1 MNPKDLI
8 RMLPSLLG
16 AAGTIITIIALVVG
30 LTAEPGEGSSNSSS
44 NRDRSSTS
52 WQREQPNSTTPSA
65 PQESTSAPEAE
76 ALPTLEERTTSN
88 AKEVPST
95 AEALATFTPP
105 KGLHIPRTSYL
116 PRRPQQTTTTT
127 TPTQTPQFTSAA
139 PVPTTKNDDP
149 ALNDPEVPATATLGY
164 DEDGNRTATW
174 TADGLRYTKTY
185 LPGRKK
191 TISIGPE
198 HPPGSIGRTVRDGI
212 TYVTEY
218 DHEGNPT
225 ASHSSG
231 TYTPPRDPF
240 EGFTPPPLTPREPS
254 SSTDPTVEKQ
264 YTPSELQAEI
274 NRQFNEWN
282 QYRVSKGVPAG
293 VWDEDLANAAQKWAN
308 KLATDDNGTSRIY
321 DVYPHERQYASNASD
336 PTYDFV
342 ELNAGENV
350 WMTDKQNLH
359 RSLSKFKESPRHN
372 KNLLI
377 PPMKKPVRMGV
388 GIAHGTNL
396 DHNGRIPYYVVYKM
410 Y

>member
-1 MNPKDLI
+1 
-8 RMLPSLLG
+8 MLPSLLG

-44 NRDRSSTS
+44 NRDRSNAS

-65 PQESTSAPEAE
+65 PQETTPAPEAE
-76 ALPTLEERTTSN
+76 TLPTLEERTTSN

-95 AEALATFTPP
+95 AETLATFTPP
-105 KGLHIPRTSYL
+105 KGLHIPRASYL
-116 PRRPQQTTTTT
+116 PKRPQQTATTT

-139 PVPTTKNDDP
+139 PVPTTKNEDP
-149 ALNDPEVPATATLGY
+149 ALNDPEVPTTATLGY

-198 HPPGSIGRTVRDGI
+198 HPPGSIGRTVRDGV

-240 EGFTPPPLTPREPS
+240 ENFTPPPAA
-254 SSTDPTVEKQ
+254 DKPTVEKQ
-264 YTPSELQAEI
+264 YTPSELKAEI
-274 NRQFNEWN
+274 KKQFDDWN
-282 QYRVSKGVPAG
+282 AYRRNNGLREG
-293 VWDEDLANAAQKWAN
+293 VWDDALTNAAQKWAN
-308 KLATDDNGTSRIY
+308 KLATDDNGTGLIY

-350 WMTDKQNLH
+350 WMTDAWNVGDALN
-359 RSLSKFKESPRHN
+359 RFIASPEHN
-372 KNLLI
+372 ANLLLREKGKQI
-377 PPMKKPVRMGV
+377 RMGV
-388 GIAHGTNL
+388 GISKGTGK
-396 DHNGRIPYYVVYKM
+396 DWNGRTPYYVVYKM
-410 Y
+410 AY